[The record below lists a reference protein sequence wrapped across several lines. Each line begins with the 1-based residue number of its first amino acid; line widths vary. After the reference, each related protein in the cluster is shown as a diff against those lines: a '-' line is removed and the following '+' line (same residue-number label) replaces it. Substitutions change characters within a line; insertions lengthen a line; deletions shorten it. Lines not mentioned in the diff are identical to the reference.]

1 MRKTGQLKYKDRVI
15 IQKNDCNEILKFP
28 FVCNMCDKKY
38 RWQLKGRIYN
48 AEYADEKARKQLSTS
63 K

>member
-1 MRKTGQLKYKDRVI
+1 MQKIY
-15 IQKNDCNEILKFP
+15 KNDCNKILKFS

-38 RWQLKGRIYN
+38 RCRFKGRIYN
-48 AEYADEKARKQLSTS
+48 AECADEKARKQLSTS